1 MRIKKSYYNFI
12 SLLSLLLLFFFSFLI
27 YKFYLNSDPTIIN
40 FNNNELSSDFE
51 MEITNN
57 LENLDNF
64 FDNFTFIKSYLVNR
78 KNFEIDINIKI
89 KEPFAKNLINEE
101 IIFTDNTLASFK
113 FFTQN
118 YINSIDL
125 EDISSNSI
133 QINNYLRQFLLEI
146 SNLFQVS
153 QIEYVDGRRYNLYL
167 VNGQIIMLPKKITK
181 DLLVFIKQNYEILKK
196 NTNFQEYLDLRN
208 FHEKTIRAK

>member
-12 SLLSLLLLFFFSFLI
+12 SLISLLLLFFFSFLI

-64 FDNFTFIKSYLVNR
+64 FDNFAFIKSYLVNR

-181 DLLVFIKQNYEILKK
+181 DLLVFIKQNYEILKR

>member
-12 SLLSLLLLFFFSFLI
+12 SLISLLLLFFFSFLI

>member
-12 SLLSLLLLFFFSFLI
+12 SLISLFLLFFFSFVI

-181 DLLVFIKQNYEILKK
+181 DLLVFIKQNYEILKR

>member
-1 MRIKKSYYNFI
+1 MRIKKSYYNFF
-12 SLLSLLLLFFFSFLI
+12 SLISLLLLFFFSFLI

-101 IIFTDNTLASFK
+101 IIFTDNTLASLK

-181 DLLVFIKQNYEILKK
+181 DLLVFIKQNYEILKR

>member
-1 MRIKKSYYNFI
+1 MRMKKSYYNFI
-12 SLLSLLLLFFFSFLI
+12 SLISLLLLFFFSFLI

-181 DLLVFIKQNYEILKK
+181 DLLVFIKQNYEILKR

>member
-12 SLLSLLLLFFFSFLI
+12 SLISLLLLFFFSFLI

-64 FDNFTFIKSYLVNR
+64 FDNFTFIKSYFVNR

-181 DLLVFIKQNYEILKK
+181 DLLVFIKQNYEILKR

>member
-12 SLLSLLLLFFFSFLI
+12 SLISLLLLFFFSFVI

-181 DLLVFIKQNYEILKK
+181 DLLVFIKQNYEILKR

>member
-12 SLLSLLLLFFFSFLI
+12 SLISLLLLFFFSFLI

-167 VNGQIIMLPKKITK
+167 VNGQIIMLPKIITK
-181 DLLVFIKQNYEILKK
+181 DLLVFIKQNYEILKR

>member
-1 MRIKKSYYNFI
+1 M
-12 SLLSLLLLFFFSFLI
+12 L
-27 YKFYLNSDPTIIN
+27 
-40 FNNNELSSDFE
+40 
-51 MEITNN
+51 
-57 LENLDNF
+57 
-64 FDNFTFIKSYLVNR
+64 NR
-78 KNFEIDINIKI
+78 KNFEIRINIKI

-181 DLLVFIKQNYEILKK
+181 DLLVFIKKNYEILKK
-196 NTNFQEYLDLRN
+196 NTNFQGYLDLRN

>member
-12 SLLSLLLLFFFSFLI
+12 SLISLLLLFFFSFLI

-40 FNNNELSSDFE
+40 FNNDELSSDFE

-167 VNGQIIMLPKKITK
+167 VNGQLIMLPKKITK
-181 DLLVFIKQNYEILKK
+181 DLLVFIKQNYEILKR

>member
-12 SLLSLLLLFFFSFLI
+12 SLISLLLLFFFSFLI

-40 FNNNELSSDFE
+40 FNNDELSSDFE

-181 DLLVFIKQNYEILKK
+181 DLLVFIKQNYEILKR

>member
-12 SLLSLLLLFFFSFLI
+12 SLISLLLLFFFSFLI

-51 MEITNN
+51 MKITNN

>member
-12 SLLSLLLLFFFSFLI
+12 SLISLLLLFFFSFLI

-89 KEPFAKNLINEE
+89 KEPFAKNLINKE

-181 DLLVFIKQNYEILKK
+181 DLLVFIKQNYEILKR

>member
-12 SLLSLLLLFFFSFLI
+12 SLISLLLLFFFSFLI

-40 FNNNELSSDFE
+40 FNNDELSSDFE

-64 FDNFTFIKSYLVNR
+64 FDNFTFIKSFLVNR

-181 DLLVFIKQNYEILKK
+181 DLLVFIKQNYEILKR

>member
-12 SLLSLLLLFFFSFLI
+12 SLISLLLLFFFSFLI

-78 KNFEIDINIKI
+78 KNFEININIKI

>member
-12 SLLSLLLLFFFSFLI
+12 SLISLFLLFFFSFVI

-118 YINSIDL
+118 YINSIDS

-153 QIEYVDGRRYNLYL
+153 QIEYVDGRRYDLYL

-181 DLLVFIKQNYEILKK
+181 DLLVFIKQNYEILKR

>member
-12 SLLSLLLLFFFSFLI
+12 SLISLFLLFFFSFLI

-181 DLLVFIKQNYEILKK
+181 DLLVFIKQNYEILKR

>member
-12 SLLSLLLLFFFSFLI
+12 SLISLLLLFFFSFLI

-57 LENLDNF
+57 LENLDKF

-146 SNLFQVS
+146 NNLFQVS

-181 DLLVFIKQNYEILKK
+181 DLLVFIKQNYEILKR

>member
-12 SLLSLLLLFFFSFLI
+12 SLISILLLFFFSFLI

-181 DLLVFIKQNYEILKK
+181 DLLVFIKQNYEILKR

>member
-12 SLLSLLLLFFFSFLI
+12 SLISLLLLFFFSFLI

-153 QIEYVDGRRYNLYL
+153 QIEYVDGRRYDLYL

>member
-12 SLLSLLLLFFFSFLI
+12 SLISLLLLFFFSFLI

-196 NTNFQEYLDLRN
+196 NTNFQDYLDLRN

>member
-12 SLLSLLLLFFFSFLI
+12 SLISLLLLFFFSFLI

-181 DLLVFIKQNYEILKK
+181 DLLVFIKQNYEILKR

-208 FHEKTIRAK
+208 FHEKTIRSK